1 MDTLSTLSLSLFPQV
16 QPFSPSSHAHSLH
29 ATGAPLRSY
38 PPPPPVSTAAPPAPP
53 RPMLQFLIKIWFMV
67 SIISLVAS
75 LQPWVHA
82 KPEVPCFFIFGDSL
96 ADNGNN
102 NVGSSAKSNYQPY
115 GIDFPEGPTGRFC
128 NGRTISDI
136 IAEHLGFDDFIPSFA
151 RALDRDILMGVNYA
165 SGGAGI
171 RNETGRKL
179 GFRISMYKQLLN
191 HQIIISRIAM
201 LLGSKEA
208 ATNHLSKCI
217 YSVGMGNNDYINN
230 YFQPQYYPTS
240 SQYTGE
246 QYATVLVQQY
256 SKQLKTLHEYGANK
270 IAIFGLGQIGCTP
283 AEIAVYGTNGFA
295 CVDKINSVVEI
306 FNVKLKSL
314 VDDLNKEL
322 AGVKFIYINITSITS
337 GKTSPGLTVLNVP
350 CCNVSSITGLCVS
363 NKAPCSNRS
372 TYAFWD
378 AYHPTEIVNVFV
390 AGRAYNAQ
398 TTFDAS
404 PIDIHSLAQL

>member
-1 MDTLSTLSLSLFPQV
+1 
-16 QPFSPSSHAHSLH
+16 
-29 ATGAPLRSY
+29 
-38 PPPPPVSTAAPPAPP
+38 
-53 RPMLQFLIKIWFMV
+53 
-67 SIISLVAS
+67 
-75 LQPWVHA
+75 
-82 KPEVPCFFIFGDSL
+82 
-96 ADNGNN
+96 
-102 NVGSSAKSNYQPY
+102 
-115 GIDFPEGPTGRFC
+115 
-128 NGRTISDI
+128 
-136 IAEHLGFDDFIPSFA
+136 
-151 RALDRDILMGVNYA
+151 
-165 SGGAGI
+165 
-171 RNETGRKL
+171 
-179 GFRISMYKQLLN
+179 MYKQLLN
-191 HQIIISRIAM
+191 HQIVISRIAM

-256 SKQLKTLHEYGANK
+256 SKQLKTLYEYGANK

-295 CVDKINSVVEI
+295 CVDKINSAVEI

-337 GKTSPGLTVLNVP
+337 GKAFPGLTVLNVP
-350 CCNVSSITGLCVS
+350 CCNVSSITRLCVS

-398 TTFDAS
+398 TAFDAS
-404 PIDIHSLAQL
+404 PIDIRSLAQL